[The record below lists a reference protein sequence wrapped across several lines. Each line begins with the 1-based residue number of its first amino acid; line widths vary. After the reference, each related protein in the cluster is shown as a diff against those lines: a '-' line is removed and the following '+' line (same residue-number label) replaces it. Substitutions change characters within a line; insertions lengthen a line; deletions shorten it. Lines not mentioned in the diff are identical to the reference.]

1 MEFLLLASVV
11 WNLIVWKS
19 LGLYN
24 GVYSLFLIVFSDFVG
39 YYVVKRVS
47 VNNAIESFLKWIF
60 EHKQKWKW
68 SYEFPLYILVFA

>member
-39 YYVVKRVS
+39 YYVLKRVS
-47 VNNAIESFLKWIF
+47 VNNAVESFLK
-60 EHKQKWKW
+60 
-68 SYEFPLYILVFA
+68 